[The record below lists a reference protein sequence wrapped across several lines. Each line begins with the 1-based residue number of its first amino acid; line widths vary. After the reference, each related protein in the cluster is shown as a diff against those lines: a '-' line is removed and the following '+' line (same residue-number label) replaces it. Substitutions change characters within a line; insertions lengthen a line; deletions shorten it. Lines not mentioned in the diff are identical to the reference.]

1 MRLVRTFPRW
11 DRLSACRATGR
22 KARATHGFTIVEVLA
37 TLTLAAIIL
46 PVAVN
51 GILLCLATA
60 GHARQQARAAS
71 LAQSTLAE
79 LVATGELYDAEMS
92 GNFGEELPGYTWAAR
107 VSEWEDPRLVQVDVS
122 VMWTRYGQQRH
133 VTLSTLVYTGSPS
146 E

>member
-1 MRLVRTFPRW
+1 MRPVGTSERRVG
-11 DRLSACRATGR
+11 RRRA
-22 KARATHGFTIVEVLA
+22 FTIVEVLA

-46 PVAVN
+46 PVAMH

-60 GHARQQARAAS
+60 SNARQQAQAAS
-71 LAQSTLAE
+71 LAQSKLAE

-92 GNFGEELPGYTWAAR
+92 GDFGEDLPEYTWAAQ
-107 VSEWEDPRLVQVDVS
+107 VNEWEDPRLVQVDVS
-122 VMWTRYGQQRH
+122 VIWIRRGQERY